1 MVLVQYSSNS
11 QERSFKTSTM
21 LTTPRLMLFRSVSK
35 TRNNVLTPTSKNRF
49 KISVWDKVGFASM
62 SGEAASF
69 LSTPTY
75 KVTKMSVDGEMVTCS
90 MQTSEIL
97 KDSCIYARDLVSLQL
112 TTKQEHRRGPRA
124 SSLPRRTLSAILP
137 RGSEIL
143 LSFGSIRAVVGTKHV
158 WIFDAHS
165 VSVKEFSKELSWVLK
180 RRSALKHQ
188 TIPTI
193 GDAQLPSSEDE
204 STPLAD
210 ESASSHL
217 DEAFELTFLEAVLR
231 DTTDVFN
238 RRIRLYDPIVD
249 SFLDKVANEVFSD
262 SGVHL
267 LVPLKDSLQGF
278 EMHIKQSL
286 DCLTELLNNDDDLL
300 SLLITEQELARQL
313 GVEVDHSRHTDV
325 ELLLEEYA
333 RQLNN
338 CLFEINYMLQR
349 LQSKQEFVQLALSSY
364 RNRMIRMNL
373 YITISGLSLGISTAF
388 AGFFGM
394 NLINGL
400 ESHPAAF
407 QVVIA
412 ATCLTG
418 AAVSAICFSYVS
430 GSTMQQRAKQRLIEI
445 QTLNNALSDMDALDV
460 TIKKLLRSKAGMTL
474 EEFHHMLSTS
484 RTSQTVTKEE
494 VELLFN
500 AMDQQKDGI
509 LLHDDFESL
518 LQLQKE
524 QHSKHKVKAR
534 SH

>member
-1 MVLVQYSSNS
+1 MI
-11 QERSFKTSTM
+11 
-21 LTTPRLMLFRSVSK
+21 TTPSLLLFRSVSK
-35 TRNNVLTPTSKNRF
+35 IRNNVLIPKSKNRF
-49 KISVWDKVGFASM
+49 NVSVWGRVGFASM

-75 KVTKMSVDGEMVTCS
+75 KVTKMSVDGEMMTCS

-112 TTKQEHRRGPRA
+112 TTKQEHRRGLRA
-124 SSLPRRTLSAILP
+124 SSFPRRTLSAILP
-137 RGSEIL
+137 RGNEIL

-188 TIPTI
+188 TTMTI
-193 GDAQLPSSEDE
+193 GDSQLPSADDE

-217 DEAFELTFLEAVLR
+217 DEPFELTFLEAVLR

-278 EMHIKQSL
+278 EMHVKQSL

-300 SLLITEQELARQL
+300 SLLITEQELARHQ

-430 GSTMQQRAKQRLIEI
+430 GNTMQTRARQRLIEI
-445 QTLNNALSDMDALDV
+445 QTLTNALSDMDALDV

-494 VELLFN
+494 VELLFD

-534 SH
+534 SHAASPGKQ

>member
-1 MVLVQYSSNS
+1 MRQLPLCRLYYLVRPSICHRPSIPF
-11 QERSFKTSTM
+11 RLRVRCKSTNEG
-21 LTTPRLMLFRSVSK
+21 T
-35 TRNNVLTPTSKNRF
+35 
-49 KISVWDKVGFASM
+49 
-62 SGEAASF
+62 ASF

-75 KVTKMSVDGEMVTCS
+75 KVNKISIDGQIVTSS
-90 MQTSEIL
+90 MRTSEIL
-97 KDSCIYARDLVSLQL
+97 KDSSIYARDLVSLQL
-112 TTKQEHRRGPRA
+112 TTKEERRHKRRA
-124 SSLPRRTLSAILP
+124 GSSPHRTLSAILP
-137 RGSEIL
+137 RGNEIL
-143 LSFGSIRAVVGTKHV
+143 LSFGAIRAVVGTKDA

-165 VSVKEFSKELSWVLK
+165 VSVREFTKELSRVLK
-180 RRSALKHQ
+180 QGSARSQIDLHEESLLDH
-188 TIPTI
+188 T
-193 GDAQLPSSEDE
+193 SVCDE
-204 STPLAD
+204 SLLPLDGGKSRQTPPNDDLL
-210 ESASSHL
+210 SPNP
-217 DEAFELTFLEAVLR
+217 DEAFELVFLEAVLR

-278 EMHIKQSL
+278 EMHVKQCL
-286 DCLTELLNNDDDLL
+286 ECLTELLNNEDDLL
-300 SLLITEQELARQL
+300 SLLITEHEIAHQRGLH
-313 GVEVDHSRHTDV
+313 VDKSRHADV

-373 YITISGLSLGISTAF
+373 YISITGLSLGISTAI

-400 ESHPAAF
+400 ESHPSAF

-412 ATCLTG
+412 ATCFAG
-418 AAVSAICFSYVS
+418 AAVSATCFSYVS
-430 GSTMQQRAKQRLIEI
+430 GVTMQKRAKQRLTEI
-445 QTLNNALSDMDALDV
+445 QTLNSALSDMDALDV
-460 TIKKLLRSKAGMTL
+460 TIKKLLRSTKGMTR
-474 EEFHHMLSTS
+474 EEFHRRLATT
-484 RTSQTVTKEE
+484 RTSGQVTQEE
-494 VELLFN
+494 VDLLFN

-524 QHSKHKVKAR
+524 QHAKHKVKHKSDIDGGVR
-534 SH
+534 PL

>member
-1 MVLVQYSSNS
+1 M
-11 QERSFKTSTM
+11 
-21 LTTPRLMLFRSVSK
+21 
-35 TRNNVLTPTSKNRF
+35 
-49 KISVWDKVGFASM
+49 
-62 SGEAASF
+62 
-69 LSTPTY
+69 
-75 KVTKMSVDGEMVTCS
+75 DGEMVTCS

-112 TTKQEHRRGPRA
+112 TTKQESRRGTQQQQKQQRA
-124 SSLPRRTLSAILP
+124 STLPRRTVSAILP
-137 RGSEIL
+137 RGTEIL
-143 LSFGSIRAVVGTKHV
+143 LSFGSIRAVVGTEHV
-158 WIFDAHS
+158 WLFDAHS
-165 VSVKEFSKELSWVLK
+165 VSVKEFSRELSWNLK
-180 RRSALKHQ
+180 RRSALRNQANLKSGNDPL
-188 TIPTI
+188 PT
-193 GDAQLPSSEDE
+193 EDE
-204 STPLAD
+204 GSSYPTPLTDVELMSSNTD
-210 ESASSHL
+210 EP
-217 DEAFELTFLEAVLR
+217 FELTFLEAVLR

-267 LVPLKDSLQGF
+267 LVPLKDALQAF
-278 EMHIKQSL
+278 EMHVKQSL

-300 SLLITEQELARQL
+300 SLLITEQAQARRVGL
-313 GVEVDHSRHTDV
+313 EVDHSRHSDV

-373 YITISGLSLGISTAF
+373 YITISGLSLGISTTI

-394 NLINGL
+394 NLVNGF
-400 ESHPAAF
+400 ESHPSAF

-418 AAVSAICFSYVS
+418 AAVSIFCFNFVS
-430 GSTMQQRAKQRLIEI
+430 GNTMQNRARQRLNEI

-460 TIKKLLRSKAGMTL
+460 TIKKLLRSKTGMTL
-474 EEFHHMLSTS
+474 DEFHQMLSTA
-484 RTSQTVTKEE
+484 RGSQVVSKEE

-500 AMDQQKDGI
+500 AMDQSKDGI

-518 LQLQKE
+518 LELQKE
-524 QHSKHKVKAR
+524 QHSKHKVKTR
-534 SH
+534 LSSVSHSKQ

>member
-1 MVLVQYSSNS
+1 MP
-11 QERSFKTSTM
+11 M
-21 LTTPRLMLFRSVSK
+21 PRLLLFRPVSRIRSNALI
-35 TRNNVLTPTSKNRF
+35 TTSRIRF
-49 KISVWDKVGFASM
+49 NISSLFGSRCASTNEE
-62 SGEAASF
+62 SASF

-75 KVTKMSVDGEMVTCS
+75 KVTKMSLDGEMITCS

-112 TTKQEHRRGPRA
+112 TTKQEHHRGSRA
-124 SSLPRRTLSAILP
+124 STLPRRTLSAILP
-137 RGSEIL
+137 RGNEIL
-143 LSFGSIRAVVGTKHV
+143 LSFGSIRAVVGTEHV

-165 VSVKEFSKELSWVLK
+165 VSVKEFSRELSWNLK
-180 RRSALKHQ
+180 RRSALKNQ
-188 TIPTI
+188 GTNANFPLPT
-193 GDAQLPSSEDE
+193 LYPPPLSEDLLSPDAE
-204 STPLAD
+204 EP
-210 ESASSHL
+210 
-217 DEAFELTFLEAVLR
+217 FELTFLESVLR

-278 EMHIKQSL
+278 EMHVKQSL

-300 SLLITEQELARQL
+300 SLLITEQEMARRQGL
-313 GVEVDHSRHTDV
+313 EVDHSRHTDV

-373 YITISGLSLGISTAF
+373 YITISGLSLGISTTI

-400 ESHPAAF
+400 EAHPSAF
-407 QVVIA
+407 LVVIG
-412 ATCLTG
+412 ATCFAG
-418 AAVSAICFSYVS
+418 AAVSVTCFSYVS
-430 GSTMQQRAKQRLIEI
+430 GNTMQKSARQRLKEI

-460 TIKKLLRSKAGMTL
+460 TIKKLLRSKSGMTL

-484 RTSQTVTKEE
+484 RTSRGVSKEE

-524 QHSKHKVKAR
+524 QHSKHKVKSRRPAI
-534 SH
+534 SPVKH